1 MKLFQSISIMSTD
14 KHIRAIGAFVK
25 HKDIQLALRGLKDA
39 GFPLNKLSVIAQDA
53 REENNIAGV
62 NFKEHIDNKVDGGT
76 VVELT
81 EMLLDLGILVI
92 PGVGP
97 IMLAGNIGSIMLAGA
112 EAKAIANPFSRGTI
126 TTTTRG
132 LTAALIALG
141 IPDDKAKIYSDLVNK
156 GYYLLI
162 VNGEDRN
169 FAITSRKPLLV
180 IAEMICRNHGVKNWD
195 VYNISAANSTSL
207 NKRYR
212 YQYAAGLFFLYRD
225 LENGLDELRRIGFP
239 MEQVTVV
246 AKSTAKL
253 SYITYA
259 KITAPQY
266 NFGAFEIPDDIAK
279 HYNYRVLLGDYL
291 LLLSGTAIQLA
302 AAQNILEKYQ
312 IQNYATFRPYLGNST
327 TVSKN
332 Y

>member
-14 KHIRAIGAFVK
+14 KHRRAIGVFVK
-25 HKDIQLALRGLKDA
+25 RKDIQLALRGLKDA
-39 GFPLNKLSVIAQDA
+39 DFPLNKLSVIAQDA
-53 REENNIAGV
+53 KEENNIAGV
-62 NFKEHIDNKVDGGT
+62 NFKEHIDNKADGDT
-76 VVELT
+76 VGELT
-81 EMLLDLGILVI
+81 EILVDLGILVI

-97 IMLAGNIGSIMLAGA
+97 IMLAGNVGPIMLAGA
-112 EAKAIANPFSRGTI
+112 EATAIASAFSRGTI
-126 TTTTRG
+126 TTATRG

-141 IPDDKAKIYSDLVNK
+141 IPDDKAKIYSDLVDK

-162 VNGEDRN
+162 VNGDERE
-169 FAITSRKPLLV
+169 IG
-180 IAEMICRNHGVKNWD
+180 IAEMIFRNRGVKKWD

-225 LENGLDELRRIGFP
+225 LENGLDELRQIGFP
-239 MEQVTVV
+239 IEQVTVV

-266 NFGAFEIPDDIAK
+266 NFAAFEIPDDIAK

-312 IQNYATFRPYLGNST
+312 IQNYATFYPYLGNST